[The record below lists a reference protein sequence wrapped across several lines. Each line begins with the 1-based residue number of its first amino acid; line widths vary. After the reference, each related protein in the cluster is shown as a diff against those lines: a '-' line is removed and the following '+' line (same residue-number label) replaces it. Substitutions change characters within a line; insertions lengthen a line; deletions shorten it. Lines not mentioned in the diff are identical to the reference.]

1 MAEYHYVRKTIRWGG
16 KRYEV
21 RGRTE
26 AEALENLSEL
36 LSALREGRQIRS
48 GDTLVEIWYQEW
60 KRVYKVPSD
69 LTRKSLKLYDE
80 KYGKYIGPTI
90 GYMRLRDVRDI
101 HLQSILNEQRGMS
114 FSHVTKLRMVMQE
127 IFHQAYR
134 SRLIA
139 FDPSDGLKLPKNE
152 KRSHRSITDEERTH
166 ILEVASYHPSGL
178 WVLLILYTGLR
189 PGEAAALQWKDIDF
203 DRNEIHVYK
212 AIESG
217 TSTIKTPKTP
227 AGIRDI
233 PMRKDLRQLLW
244 NVRGDP
250 FSLLFPTRKGTIRS
264 PTSVWKLWNS
274 FAKEL
279 DLHMGAEE
287 QDGKIVHH
295 AIAPDLTLYCLRH
308 TFCTDLQRAGVAIN
322 IAKELMGHSSIA
334 VTADIYTHRNLS
346 ILHQNISRLDSLDS
360 GILRG
365 NAQF

>member
-80 KYGKYIGPTI
+80 KYGKYIGPAI

-178 WVLLILYTGLR
+178 WVLLILYTGL
-189 PGEAAALQWKDIDF
+189 
-203 DRNEIHVYK
+203 
-212 AIESG
+212 
-217 TSTIKTPKTP
+217 
-227 AGIRDI
+227 
-233 PMRKDLRQLLW
+233 
-244 NVRGDP
+244 
-250 FSLLFPTRKGTIRS
+250 
-264 PTSVWKLWNS
+264 
-274 FAKEL
+274 
-279 DLHMGAEE
+279 
-287 QDGKIVHH
+287 
-295 AIAPDLTLYCLRH
+295 
-308 TFCTDLQRAGVAIN
+308 
-322 IAKELMGHSSIA
+322 
-334 VTADIYTHRNLS
+334 
-346 ILHQNISRLDSLDS
+346 
-360 GILRG
+360 
-365 NAQF
+365 